1 MKAKINIP
9 TYIKD
14 KTGGVTRA
22 EVTGRNVKECIEA
35 LMRQYPDLKGEILDD
50 RGTILLRW
58 MVYINNENINS
69 SDELSHPVKEGDVI
83 EFLPVVAGG

>member
-1 MKAKINIP
+1 MNVKINIP

-14 KTGGVTRA
+14 KTDGITQA
-22 EVTGRNVKECIEA
+22 EVIGHNVGECLDA
-35 LMRQYPDLKGEILDD
+35 LFRQYPGLKGEILDN

-58 MVYINNENINS
+58 MIYINNESIS
-69 SDELSHPVKEGDVI
+69 TSDELSHPVKEGDVI